1 MMCQDPLTP
10 TLSPESGGEGRVRG
24 VTRWCRLSSISKILK
39 KDRLASFLERLLQER
54 IVFAPVRKEEVILI
68 REIDSP
74 SEVILEYRNAKESPK
89 SVLFPQREALFRYRV
104 EKGKAEV
111 DVPSGAAKGRVL
123 FGIRPCDARGLLL
136 LDKVFGGGC
145 RDPYYTDK
153 RTDTVV
159 VSLGCADPNPSCF
172 CLSMGGGPCSS
183 EGSDVLLLDL
193 GDRYIA
199 EAVSEKG
206 AALLED
212 QAFEKS
218 DEESLSLAEKTKN
231 KAEAS
236 MQPVVKKENLE
247 EELERL
253 FSDPVW
259 KDLAESCLSCGIC
272 TYLCPTCHCFDLCD
286 EASGQAGERIRVWD
300 SCQFPLFTQQASGF
314 NPRPTVKERFRQR
327 IMHKLSYLPKSQSMT
342 GCVGCGRCVTE
353 CPVNLDIREVM
364 VSLSEG
370 NEQ

>member
-1 MMCQDPLTP
+1 
-10 TLSPESGGEGRVRG
+10 
-24 VTRWCRLSSISKILK
+24 LSSISKILK
-39 KDRLASFLERLLQER
+39 KDRLPGFLERLMGER
-54 IVFAPVRKEEVILI
+54 QVFAPVKKGEVILI

-74 SEVILEYRNAKESPK
+74 SQVTLEYRNAKESPK
-89 SVLFPQREALFRYRV
+89 SVFFPQREALFRYRA

-111 DVPSGAAKGRVL
+111 KVPTDAGKGRVLL

-145 RDPYYTDK
+145 GDPYYTDK
-153 RTDTVV
+153 RNGTVV

-172 CLSMGGGPCSS
+172 CLSMGGGPCSA

-193 GDRYIA
+193 GDRYLA

-206 AALLED
+206 VALLEYKP
-212 QAFEKS
+212 FEES
-218 DEESLSLAEKTKN
+218 DGKSLSLAEKAK
-231 KAEAS
+231 KQAEAS
-236 MQPVVKKENLE
+236 MQPVAKKEKLE
-247 EELERL
+247 QELERL

-286 EASGQAGERIRVWD
+286 EAAGQAGERIRVWD

-353 CPVNLDIREVM
+353 CPVNLDIREVI

-370 NEQ
+370 NER

>member
-1 MMCQDPLTP
+1 
-10 TLSPESGGEGRVRG
+10 
-24 VTRWCRLSSISKILK
+24 
-39 KDRLASFLERLLQER
+39 
-54 IVFAPVRKEEVILI
+54 
-68 REIDSP
+68 
-74 SEVILEYRNAKESPK
+74 
-89 SVLFPQREALFRYRV
+89 
-104 EKGKAEV
+104 V
-111 DVPSGAAKGRVL
+111 DVPTDAGKGRVL

-136 LDKVFGGGC
+136 LDKVFGGGSS
-145 RDPYYTDK
+145 DPYYTDK
-153 RTDTVV
+153 RNDTVV
-159 VSLGCADPNPSCF
+159 VSLGCAHPNPSCF
-172 CLSMGGGPCSS
+172 CLSMGGGPCSE
-183 EGSDVLLLDL
+183 EGSDLLLLDL

-199 EAVSEKG
+199 EAVTEKG
-206 AALLED
+206 MTILKD
-212 QAFEKS
+212 KAFEES
-218 DEESLSLAEKTKN
+218 DGKSLSLAEKTRKQ
-231 KAEAS
+231 AEAS
-236 MQPVVKKENLE
+236 MQPVAKKENLE

-253 FSDPVW
+253 FSDPLW

-370 NEQ
+370 NER

>member
-1 MMCQDPLTP
+1 LPF
-10 TLSPESGGEGRVRG
+10 
-24 VTRWCRLSSISKILK
+24 ISKILK
-39 KDRLASFLERLLQER
+39 KERLSGFLERLVRDRQ
-54 IVFAPVRKEEVILI
+54 VFAPVKKGEVILI

-74 SEVILEYRNAKESPK
+74 SQVILEYRNAKESPK
-89 SVLFPQREALFRYRV
+89 SVFFPQRETLFRYR
-104 EKGKAEV
+104 AE
-111 DVPSGAAKGRVL
+111 KGRVL
-123 FGIRPCDARGLLL
+123 FGIRTCDARGLLL

-145 RDPYYTDK
+145 SDPYYTDK
-153 RTDTVV
+153 RRDTVV
-159 VSLGCADPNPSCF
+159 VSLGCVEPNTACF
-172 CLSMGGGPCSS
+172 CLSMGGGPCSA

-212 QAFEKS
+212 QAFEEG
-218 DEESLSLAEKTKN
+218 DEKSLSLAEKNRK

-236 MQPVVKKENLE
+236 MQPVAKKENLG

-253 FSDPVW
+253 FSEPVW

-286 EASGQAGERIRVWD
+286 EAAGQAGERIRVWD

-327 IMHKLSYLPKSQSMT
+327 IMHKFSYLPETQAML

-353 CPVNLDIREVM
+353 CPVNLDIREV
-364 VSLSEG
+364 VTSLSGG
-370 NEQ
+370 NAR

>member
-1 MMCQDPLTP
+1 MP
-10 TLSPESGGEGRVRG
+10 
-24 VTRWCRLSSISKILK
+24 SISKILK
-39 KDRLASFLERLLQER
+39 KDRLPGFLERLIGEQQ
-54 IVFAPVRKEEVILI
+54 VFAPVRKGEVILI

-74 SEVILEYRNAKESPK
+74 SQVILEYRNAKESPK
-89 SVLFPQREALFRYRV
+89 SLLFPQREALFRYRA
-104 EKGKAEV
+104 EKGRAEV
-111 DVPSGAAKGRVL
+111 DVPSGAGKGRVL
-123 FGIRPCDARGLLL
+123 FGIRPCDARGFLL

-145 RDPYYTDK
+145 RDPYYTD
-153 RTDTVV
+153 RRSGTVV
-159 VSLGCADPNPSCF
+159 VSLGCVDPNPSCF

-218 DEESLSLAEKTKN
+218 DEKSLSLAEKTK
-231 KAEAS
+231 KQAEAS
-236 MQPVVKKENLE
+236 MQPVAKKENLE

-314 NPRPTVKERFRQR
+314 NPRPSVKERFRQR

-364 VSLSEG
+364 ASLSEG
-370 NEQ
+370 NKR

>member
-1 MMCQDPLTP
+1 
-10 TLSPESGGEGRVRG
+10 
-24 VTRWCRLSSISKILK
+24 LSSISKILK
-39 KDRLASFLERLLQER
+39 KDRLPGFLERLMGER
-54 IVFAPVRKEEVILI
+54 QVFAPVKKGEVILI

-74 SEVILEYRNAKESPK
+74 SQVTLEYRNAKESPK
-89 SVLFPQREALFRYRV
+89 SVFFPQREALFRYRA

-111 DVPSGAAKGRVL
+111 KVPTDAGKGRVLL

-145 RDPYYTDK
+145 GDPYYTDK
-153 RTDTVV
+153 RNGTVV

-172 CLSMGGGPCSS
+172 CLSMGGGPCSA

-193 GDRYIA
+193 GDRYLA

-206 AALLED
+206 VALLED
-212 QAFEKS
+212 KAFEES
-218 DEESLSLAEKTKN
+218 DGKSLSLAEKAK
-231 KAEAS
+231 KQAEAS
-236 MQPVVKKENLE
+236 MQPVAKKEKLE
-247 EELERL
+247 QELERL

-286 EASGQAGERIRVWD
+286 EAAGQAGERIRVWD

-353 CPVNLDIREVM
+353 CPVNLDIREVI

-370 NEQ
+370 NER

>member
-1 MMCQDPLTP
+1 LP
-10 TLSPESGGEGRVRG
+10 SRF
-24 VTRWCRLSSISKILK
+24 KILK
-39 KDRLASFLERLLQER
+39 KDRLPGFLERLAGER
-54 IVFAPVRKEEVILI
+54 QVFAPVKKGEVILI

-74 SEVILEYRNAKESPK
+74 SQVILEYRNAKESPK
-89 SVLFPQREALFRYRV
+89 SVLFPQREALFRYRT

-111 DVPSGAAKGRVL
+111 DVPAGAAKGRVL

-136 LDKVFGGGC
+136 LDKVFGGGSS
-145 RDPYYTDK
+145 DPYYMEK
-153 RTDTVV
+153 RRQTVV
-159 VSLGCADPNPSCF
+159 VSLGCTDPNPSCF
-172 CLSMGGGPCSS
+172 CLSMGGGPCSA
-183 EGSDVLLLDL
+183 EGSDLLLLDL

-206 AALLED
+206 VAFLED
-212 QAFEKS
+212 QAFEKN
-218 DEESLSLAEKTKN
+218 DEKSLSLAEKTRKQ
-231 KAEAS
+231 AEAS
-236 MQPVVKKENLE
+236 MQPLAKKENLE

-259 KDLAESCLSCGIC
+259 KDLAETCLSCGIC

-327 IMHKLSYLPKSQSMT
+327 IMHKLSYLPRSQGMT

-370 NEQ
+370 KAR

>member
-1 MMCQDPLTP
+1 MP
-10 TLSPESGGEGRVRG
+10 
-24 VTRWCRLSSISKILK
+24 SIFKILK
-39 KDRLASFLERLLQER
+39 KDRLPGFLERLVRER
-54 IVFAPVRKEEVILI
+54 QVFAPVRKGEVILI

-74 SEVILEYRNAKESPK
+74 SQVILAYRNAKESPK
-89 SVLFPQREALFRYRV
+89 SALFPQREALFRYRT

-111 DVPSGAAKGRVL
+111 DVPAGAAKGRVL

-145 RDPYYTDK
+145 GDPYYMEK
-153 RTDTVV
+153 RRDTVV

-172 CLSMGGGPCSS
+172 CLTMGGGPCSA
-183 EGSDVLLLDL
+183 EGSDLLLLDL
-193 GDRYIA
+193 GDFHLA
-199 EAVSEKG
+199 EAVNEKG

-212 QAFEKS
+212 QAFEQS
-218 DEESLSLAEKTKN
+218 DEESLSLAEKIRKQ
-231 KAEAS
+231 AEAC
-236 MQPVVKKENLE
+236 MQPVAKKENLE
-247 EELERL
+247 QDLERL
-253 FSDPVW
+253 FNDPVW

-327 IMHKLSYLPKSQSMT
+327 VMHKLSYLPKSQAMT
-342 GCVGCGRCVTE
+342 GCVGCGRCVTD

-370 NEQ
+370 NAR

>member
-1 MMCQDPLTP
+1 MIS
-10 TLSPESGGEGRVRG
+10 LSK
-24 VTRWCRLSSISKILK
+24 TLK
-39 KDRLASFLERLLQER
+39 KDRVASFLERLLQER
-54 IVFAPVRKEEVILI
+54 RVFAPVRKGEVILI
-68 REIDSP
+68 REIDDP
-74 SEVILEYRNAKESPK
+74 SQVVLEYPNAKESPK
-89 SVLFPQREALFRYRV
+89 SVLFPPRETLFRYRA
-104 EKGKAEV
+104 ERGKAEV
-111 DVPSGAAKGRVL
+111 DVPPGAAKGRVL

-136 LDKVFGGGC
+136 LDKVFGSGC

-153 RTDTVV
+153 REDTVV
-159 VSLGCADPNPSCF
+159 VSLGCVDPNPSCF
-172 CLSMGGGPCSS
+172 CLSMGGGPCSA

-206 AALLED
+206 AALLKD
-212 QAFEKS
+212 RAFEES
-218 DEESLSLAEKTKN
+218 DEKSLGLAEKTRTQ
-231 KAEAS
+231 AGAC
-236 MQPVVKKENLE
+236 MQPVAKKENLE
-247 EELERL
+247 QDLERL
-253 FSDPVW
+253 FNDPVW

-327 IMHKLSYLPKSQSMT
+327 IMHKLSYLPKSQAMT

-370 NEQ
+370 NAR

>member
-1 MMCQDPLTP
+1 LP
-10 TLSPESGGEGRVRG
+10 
-24 VTRWCRLSSISKILK
+24 SISKILK
-39 KDRLASFLERLLQER
+39 KDRLPGFLERLIGEQQ
-54 IVFAPVRKEEVILI
+54 VFAPVRKGEVILI

-74 SEVILEYRNAKESPK
+74 SQVILEYRNAKESPK
-89 SVLFPQREALFRYRV
+89 SLLFPQREALFRYRA
-104 EKGKAEV
+104 EKGRAEV
-111 DVPSGAAKGRVL
+111 DVPSGAGKGRVL
-123 FGIRPCDARGLLL
+123 FGIRPCDARGFLL

-145 RDPYYTDK
+145 RDPYYTD
-153 RTDTVV
+153 RRSGTVV
-159 VSLGCADPNPSCF
+159 VSLGCVDPNPSCF

-218 DEESLSLAEKTKN
+218 DEKSLSLAEKTK
-231 KAEAS
+231 KQAEAS
-236 MQPVVKKENLE
+236 MQPVAKKENLE

-314 NPRPTVKERFRQR
+314 NPRPSVKERFRQR

-364 VSLSEG
+364 ASLSEG
-370 NEQ
+370 NTR

>member
-1 MMCQDPLTP
+1 LA
-10 TLSPESGGEGRVRG
+10 
-24 VTRWCRLSSISKILK
+24 SIFKILK
-39 KDRLASFLERLLQER
+39 KDRLSGFLERLVAER
-54 IVFAPVRKEEVILI
+54 QVFAPVKKEEVILI

-74 SEVILEYRNAKESPK
+74 SQAILQYRNAKESPK
-89 SVLFPQREALFRYRV
+89 SVVFPQRETLFRYRT

-111 DVPSGAAKGRVL
+111 DVPSGSAKGRVL

-145 RDPYYTDK
+145 SDPYYTDK
-153 RTDTVV
+153 RRNTVV
-159 VSLGCADPNPSCF
+159 VSLGCVEPNPTCF
-172 CLSMGGGPCSS
+172 CLSMGGGPCSA
-183 EGSDVLLLDL
+183 EGADVLLLDL
-193 GDRYIA
+193 GNRYLA
-199 EAVSEKG
+199 EAVTVKG

-218 DEESLSLAEKTKN
+218 DEKSLGLAEKTKMQ
-231 KAEAS
+231 AEAS
-236 MQPVVKKENLE
+236 MQQVAKKENLE
-247 EELERL
+247 EDLESL
-253 FSDPVW
+253 FSKPVW

-370 NEQ
+370 NER

>member
-1 MMCQDPLTP
+1 LP
-10 TLSPESGGEGRVRG
+10 
-24 VTRWCRLSSISKILK
+24 SIFKILK
-39 KDRLASFLERLLQER
+39 KDRLPGFLERLVGER
-54 IVFAPVRKEEVILI
+54 QVFAPVKEGEVILI

-74 SEVILEYRNAKESPK
+74 SQVILEYRNAKESPK
-89 SVLFPQREALFRYRV
+89 SVVFPQRETLFRYRA

-145 RDPYYTDK
+145 SDPYYTDK
-153 RTDTVV
+153 RRDTVV
-159 VSLGCADPNPSCF
+159 VGLGCADPNPSCF
-172 CLSMGGGPCSS
+172 CLSMGGGPCSA

-193 GDRYIA
+193 GDHYIA
-199 EAVSEKG
+199 EAVTERG

-218 DEESLSLAEKTKN
+218 DEKSLDLAERTRKQ
-231 KAEAS
+231 AEAS
-236 MQPVVKKENLE
+236 MRPVAKKENLE
-247 EELERL
+247 EDLERL

-370 NEQ
+370 NER

>member
-1 MMCQDPLTP
+1 MP
-10 TLSPESGGEGRVRG
+10 
-24 VTRWCRLSSISKILK
+24 SIFKILK
-39 KDRLASFLERLLQER
+39 KDRLPGFLERLVGER
-54 IVFAPVRKEEVILI
+54 QVFAPVKKGEVILI

-74 SEVILEYRNAKESPK
+74 SQVILEYGNAKESPK
-89 SVLFPQREALFRYRV
+89 SVFFPQREALFRYRA

-111 DVPSGAAKGRVL
+111 DVPSGSAKGRVL
-123 FGIRPCDARGLLL
+123 FAIRPCDARGLLL

-153 RTDTVV
+153 RRDTVV
-159 VSLGCADPNPSCF
+159 VGLGCADPNPSCF
-172 CLSMGGGPCSS
+172 CLSMGGGPCFA

-199 EAVSEKG
+199 EAVSEK
-206 AALLED
+206 AAAILED

-218 DEESLSLAEKTKN
+218 DEKSLDLAERTRKQ
-231 KAEAS
+231 AEAS
-236 MQPVVKKENLE
+236 MRPVAKKENLE
-247 EELERL
+247 EDLERL

-370 NEQ
+370 NER

>member
-1 MMCQDPLTP
+1 MP
-10 TLSPESGGEGRVRG
+10 
-24 VTRWCRLSSISKILK
+24 SISKILK
-39 KDRLASFLERLLQER
+39 KDRLPGFLERLIGEQQ
-54 IVFAPVRKEEVILI
+54 VFAPVRKGEVILI

-74 SEVILEYRNAKESPK
+74 SQVILEYRNAKESPK
-89 SVLFPQREALFRYRV
+89 SLLFPQREALFRYRA
-104 EKGKAEV
+104 EKGRAEV
-111 DVPSGAAKGRVL
+111 DVPSGAGKGRVL
-123 FGIRPCDARGLLL
+123 FGIRPCDARGFLL

-145 RDPYYTDK
+145 RDPYYTD
-153 RTDTVV
+153 RRSGTVV
-159 VSLGCADPNPSCF
+159 VSLGCVDPNPSCF

-218 DEESLSLAEKTKN
+218 DEKSLSLAEKTK
-231 KAEAS
+231 KQAEAS
-236 MQPVVKKENLE
+236 MQPVAKKENLE

-314 NPRPTVKERFRQR
+314 NPRPSVKERFRQR

-364 VSLSEG
+364 VSLSKG
-370 NEQ
+370 NER

>member
-1 MMCQDPLTP
+1 MP
-10 TLSPESGGEGRVRG
+10 
-24 VTRWCRLSSISKILK
+24 SIFKILK
-39 KDRLASFLERLLQER
+39 KDRLPGFLERLVRER
-54 IVFAPVRKEEVILI
+54 QVFAPVRKGEVILI

-74 SEVILEYRNAKESPK
+74 SQVILAYRNAKESPK
-89 SVLFPQREALFRYRV
+89 SALFPQREALFRYRT

-111 DVPSGAAKGRVL
+111 DVPAGAAKGRVL

-145 RDPYYTDK
+145 GDPYYMEK
-153 RTDTVV
+153 RRDTVV

-172 CLSMGGGPCSS
+172 CLTMGGGPCSA
-183 EGSDVLLLDL
+183 EGSDLLLLDL
-193 GDRYIA
+193 GDFHLA
-199 EAVSEKG
+199 EAVNEKG

-218 DEESLSLAEKTKN
+218 DEESLSLVEKIRKQ
-231 KAEAS
+231 AEAC
-236 MQPVVKKENLE
+236 MQPVAKKENLE
-247 EELERL
+247 QDLEQL
-253 FSDPVW
+253 FNDPVW

-370 NEQ
+370 NER

>member
-1 MMCQDPLTP
+1 LA
-10 TLSPESGGEGRVRG
+10 
-24 VTRWCRLSSISKILK
+24 SIFKILK
-39 KDRLASFLERLLQER
+39 KDRLPGFLERLVAGR
-54 IVFAPVRKEEVILI
+54 RVFAPVKKGEIILI

-74 SEVILEYRNAKESPK
+74 SQVILEYRNAKESPK
-89 SVLFPQREALFRYRV
+89 SVLFPQRESLFRYRA
-104 EKGKAEV
+104 EKGRAEV
-111 DVPSGAAKGRVL
+111 HVSSGAARGRVL

-136 LDKVFGGGC
+136 LDKVFGGGSI
-145 RDPYYTDK
+145 DPYYMEK
-153 RTDTVV
+153 RSGTVV
-159 VSLGCADPNPSCF
+159 VSLGCSDPNPSCF
-172 CLSMGGGPCSS
+172 CLSMGGGPCSA

-199 EAVSEKG
+199 EAVSERG
-206 AALLED
+206 EALLED

-218 DEESLSLAEKTKN
+218 DGESLGQAEKTRKR
-231 KAEAS
+231 AEAS
-236 MQPVVKKENLE
+236 MQPLAKKETLE
-247 EELERL
+247 QELDQL

-286 EASGQAGERIRVWD
+286 ESSGQIGERIRVWD
-300 SCQFPLFTQQASGF
+300 TCQFPLFTQQASGF
-314 NPRPTVKERFRQR
+314 NPRPTVRERFRQR

-364 VSLSEG
+364 VALSRG
-370 NEQ
+370 NER